1 MARVALAQGVPAS
14 AIVVEPNAENTIQ
27 NACFSARMMKQRGWK
42 SAAVVT
48 SSSHLSRAAVIFSR
62 SPIAWRMQ
70 TAPSLAQ
77 TSAASAWAASA
88 GEDLHMVY
96 YLLYSQWADRCS
108 P

>member
-1 MARVALAQGVPAS
+1 
-14 AIVVEPNAENTIQ
+14 
-27 NACFSARMMKQRGWK
+27 
-42 SAAVVT
+42 VVT
-48 SSSHLSRAAVIFSR
+48 SASHLPRAAVIFSR

-77 TSAASAWAASA
+77 STAAWSWLDAAD
-88 GEDLHMVY
+88 EDLHMAY